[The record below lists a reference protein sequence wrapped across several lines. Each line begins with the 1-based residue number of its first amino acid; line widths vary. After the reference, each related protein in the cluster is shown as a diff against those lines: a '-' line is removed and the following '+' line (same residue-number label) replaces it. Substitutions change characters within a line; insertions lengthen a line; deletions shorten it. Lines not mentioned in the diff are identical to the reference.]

1 MRTGGFSVTVLADRR
16 HLVESGD
23 PNIYNLSQLPMLQ
36 GFNHRATSGFRYES

>member
-1 MRTGGFSVTVLADRR
+1 MRTSGFSMTVLADHR

-36 GFNHRATSGFRYES
+36 GLNQRPTSSFRYES